1 MKMTDGKQV
10 ERLFGKYGEKVYP
23 YLSSHLPFTANMI
36 HAVSTFPEK
45 CETFVVREADS
56 ISGCLIIF
64 HSGYNPHIW
73 HDPLAWIV
81 GSDECAPAL
90 LRSIKYGRITI
101 QAPFELE
108 EDLKTAFPDSI
119 HFRENL
125 MLNKLD
131 RTPEIISPGP
141 GVLKLDRS
149 NAEGSLNLAGY
160 RESPADSEVL
170 AREARFI
177 DERLVY
183 GILHDGLLVSRGAIM
198 SINSDIS
205 TVGAFHTS
213 REYRG
218 KGYASDIIRRI
229 LKDLAKSSSYASL
242 FVRSDNFTAKSL
254 YENLGFR
261 SESMAI
267 FTDHNTGLIP

>member
-1 MKMTDGKQV
+1 MTDGKQV
-10 ERLFGKYGEKVYP
+10 ERLLGKYGEKVYP

-36 HAVSTFPEK
+36 HAASAFPEK

-81 GSDECAPAL
+81 SSDECAPAL

-141 GVLKLDRS
+141 GVLKLGRS

-205 TVGAFHTS
+205 TVGAFYTS
-213 REYRG
+213 REHRG

-229 LKDLAKSSSYASL
+229 LKDLAKFSSYASL

>member
-1 MKMTDGKQV
+1 MTDRNMV
-10 ERLFGKYGEKVYP
+10 ERLVGEYGKKLYP
-23 YLSSHLPFTANMI
+23 YLSSQLPFTANMI
-36 HAVSTFPEK
+36 HAVTTFPER
-45 CETFVVREADS
+45 CETFVVREDDS

-73 HDPLAWIV
+73 HDPLAWIT
-81 GSDECAPAL
+81 GSEESAPAL
-90 LRSIKYGRITI
+90 LRSIKYEKITI
-101 QAPFELE
+101 QAPFKLE
-108 EDLKTAFPDSI
+108 EDLKIAFPDSI

-131 RTPEIISPGP
+131 HTPEITSTDQR
-141 GVLKLDRS
+141 VLKLDRN

-160 RESPADSEVL
+160 SERPADAEVL

-177 DERLVY
+177 NERLVY

-205 TVGAFHTS
+205 TVGAFFTS
-213 REYRG
+213 REHRG
-218 KGYASDIIRRI
+218 KGYASDVIRRI
-229 LKDLAKSSSYASL
+229 LKDLAKFSSYASL
-242 FVRSDNFTAKSL
+242 FVRSDNSTAKSL